1 MGRGTPATRHGQRI
15 AYLLAGAGTAGV
27 YYGILVIGLLS
38 LGEAVPYLLL
48 AVFSHLLTALL
59 VYPVYRRV
67 VFPATGRNWLPGFLR
82 FYAVGLGFL
91 ATSLVGLPILVELAG
106 VPVMVAQALIILVSP
121 PSSYVINRGWV
132 FATRGNG

>member
-1 MGRGTPATRHGQRI
+1 MRRGTPATRHGQRV

-27 YYGILVIGLLS
+27 YYGLLGIGLLVF
-38 LGEAVPYLLL
+38 GAAMPYLLL
-48 AVFSHLLTALL
+48 AVFSHLVTALL

-67 VFPATGRNWLPGFLR
+67 VFPVTGRTWLPGFLR

-91 ATSLVGLPILVELAG
+91 ATSLVGLPLLVELAG
-106 VPVMVAQALIILVSP
+106 IPVMVAQALLILVSP